1 MKAIHIRVMKIQD
14 AELGLRLSRQARWNQ
29 TEADWLRFMH
39 FEPDGCFVAELDGYA
54 VGTTTTC
61 VLGSVAWIAMVLVDV
76 NARSRG
82 IGTRLLRHALD
93 YLEDRRILT
102 IRLDAT
108 PAGRPVYEKLG
119 FMAEY
124 ELARYEGIAS
134 QYPASQIVTELASGA
149 YPDVLEFDKKETGT
163 DRGKM
168 LVRLFGEFPQG
179 LRIVRRQSTIEGYVT
194 TRPGTNAIQVGP
206 CVAVTDTGPPLL
218 SDALS
223 RCWGKSIFVDVPT
236 RNANAVRFVEA
247 ARLRV
252 QRCFTRMYCGR
263 KIDDNI
269 TALWASSGPEKG

>member
-1 MKAIHIRVMKIQD
+1 MKAIHIRVMKIEER
-14 AELGLRLSRQARWNQ
+14 ELGLRLSRQARWNQ
-29 TEADWLRFMH
+29 TEAEWLRFMH

-76 NARSRG
+76 NARGRG
-82 IGTRLLRHALD
+82 IGTRLLRYALD
-93 YLEDRRILT
+93 YLEDRRVLT

-124 ELARYEGIAS
+124 ELARYEGMAS
-134 QYPASQIVTELASGA
+134 QHPASQIVTELAPAA
-149 YPDVLEFDKKETGT
+149 YPDIVEFDKKETGT

-179 LRIVRRQSTIEGYVT
+179 LRIVRRQNTVEGYVT
-194 TRPGTNAIQVGP
+194 FRPGANAIQVGP
-206 CVAVTDTGPPLL
+206 CVAVTDAGPPLL

-223 RCWGKSIFVDVPT
+223 RCRSKMVFMDVPKG
-236 RNANAVRFVEA
+236 NVDAVRFVEA
-247 ARLRV
+247 AGLRV
-252 QRCFTRMYCGR
+252 QRCFTRMYYGER
-263 KIDDNI
+263 VNENI
-269 TALWASSGPEKG
+269 MALWASSGPEKG